1 MMHTQVTESEILLT
15 ELSGINKLTI
25 DELIVH

>member
-1 MMHTQVTESEILLT
+1 MMHTQVTESEIPIT
-15 ELSGINKLTI
+15 ELSSINKLTI

>member
-1 MMHTQVTESEILLT
+1 MHTQVTESEIPIT
-15 ELSGINKLTI
+15 ELSWINKLTI